1 MFSGFRSGF
10 PSQPYNPSSSD
21 HWKSLQRGIL
31 QTRTNCPA
39 DKRHQENSNASQ
51 KCRMHRK
58 ALSLSAISG
67 YF

>member
-10 PSQPYNPSSSD
+10 LSQPYNPSSSD

-31 QTRTNCPA
+31 QMHTNCPA
-39 DKRHQENSNASQ
+39 DKRHQENSSVHPELLGCN
-51 KCRMHRK
+51 KVV
-58 ALSLSAISG
+58 SLSGIFD